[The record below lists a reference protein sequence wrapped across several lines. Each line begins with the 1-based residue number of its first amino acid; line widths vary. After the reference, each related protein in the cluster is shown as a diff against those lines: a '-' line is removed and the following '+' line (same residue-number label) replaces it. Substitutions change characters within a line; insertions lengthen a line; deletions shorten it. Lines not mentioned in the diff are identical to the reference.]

1 MVAIRIEALQKT
13 LADKEREFRLAVP
26 FFSVSGGE
34 RKAIVGSTGSGK
46 TTVMDILAMVTEPD
60 DCRRFELDNGEDLID
75 LSAISGRRSALAQLR
90 AAYFGYI
97 TQQSPLFP
105 FLTVAENVAVQQKV
119 SRRPDRAY
127 AEQLAGMLGIDML
140 LSARPAELSV
150 GQRQRAA
157 IARSL
162 SHRPYV
168 VLCDEP
174 TGALDP
180 VTARQA
186 ISTILWA
193 ADQTG
198 AAVVMITHDWEL
210 ASEFKFEF
218 HVIETKRHEGSATI
232 NVLRPLDAAA
242 REVGR

>member
-1 MVAIRIEALQKT
+1 MVAIRIEALHKT

-26 FFSVSGGE
+26 SFSVAGGE

-60 DCRRFELDNGEDLID
+60 GYRRYELDDGEQLID
-75 LSAISGRRSALAQLR
+75 LSGIGERHAALARLR
-90 AAYFGYI
+90 AACFGYI
-97 TQQSPLFP
+97 TQQSPLFS
-105 FLTVAENVAVQQKV
+105 FLTVAENVAVQQEV

-127 AEQLAGMLGIDML
+127 ARQLAGMLGIDML
-140 LSARPAELSV
+140 LNARPALLSV

-162 SHRPYV
+162 SHKPLV

-186 ISTILWA
+186 IKTILWA

-198 AAVVMITHDWEL
+198 AAVVMITHDWDL

-218 HVIETKRHEGSATI
+218 HVIETKRREGSATL
-232 NVLRPLDAAA
+232 NVLRPLDELA
-242 REVGR
+242 RGGDL